1 MAMDTVDEVCDVC
14 VENPNATFPL
24 LIMLVS
30 FWVISVESKDDRLVM
45 PGKAKEAAP
54 IDPVPCIIASP
65 FISTDVPATVES
77 DVMVTD
83 KS

>member
-1 MAMDTVDEVCDVC
+1 MDTVDEVCDVC

-30 FWVISVESKDDRLVM
+30 FWVISVGSKDDRLVM
-45 PGKAKEAAP
+45 PGNAREAAP
-54 IDPVPCIIASP
+54 IEPVPCIIASP
-65 FISTDVPATVES
+65 FISTDVPVIVES
-77 DVMVTD
+77 DDMAIS